1 MRAER
6 NPAEEPATGRVAG
19 VARDISLDGDAP
31 DDGRAEPESEHRH
44 PHPHIPHPHLI
55 DPAEDRWKWRAKI
68 RRDPRKLFFYRIA
81 VGVAGLLLMIAAVLT
96 GPFPGPGGI
105 PLFLLGLAV
114 WSSEFEW
121 AQNVMLWF
129 KKQVDRYRRWSR
141 KRRIGFWLLFLACA
155 WSGGYVT
162 MIVAGIPSWLPSQV
176 EDFLATFP
184 GLSRG

>member
-6 NPAEEPATGRVAG
+6 NPGEQPAAGSVAG
-19 VARDISLDGDAP
+19 AREISLDGDAP
-31 DDGRAEPESEHRH
+31 GDGRAEPDSEHRH
-44 PHPHIPHPHLI
+44 HYPHVPHPHLI
-55 DPAEDRWKWRAKI
+55 DPTEDRWKWRASI
-68 RRDPRKLFFYRIA
+68 RRNPRQLFFYRIA
-81 VGVAGLLLMIAAVLT
+81 VGLAGLLLMVAAVVT

-129 KKQVDRYRRWSR
+129 KKQFHRYRGWSR
-141 KRRIGFWLLFLACA
+141 KRRIGFWVLFLACV

-162 MIVAGIPSWLPSQV
+162 MMVSGIPPWLPTQV
-176 EDFLATFP
+176 EDFLAMFP